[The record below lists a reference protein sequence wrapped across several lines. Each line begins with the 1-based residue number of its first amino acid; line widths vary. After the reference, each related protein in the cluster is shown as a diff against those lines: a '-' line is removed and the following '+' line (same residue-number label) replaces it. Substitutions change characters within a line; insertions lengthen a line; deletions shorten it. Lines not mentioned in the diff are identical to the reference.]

1 LPKSILPQ
9 GHNRSLYKKW
19 IRNTVGN
26 IFENVLGPIYGNV
39 PWNFTTSHVFIHH
52 RLDGG
57 AGDTFYLWD
66 LDRTSITHFMLYI
79 YRIAHHML
87 GFSSLKFFKGHGH
100 QSKHDLLEKG
110 MYAYWSI
117 ALVFVAITR
126 SFSFVF
132 WIYLQPFICMTYFL
146 ALLNI
151 GFHGFI
157 EIDSNG
163 NNIRCVNS
171 TCIINGDDDYYGEDD
186 HMAHHYNINVY
197 YRDLPALQASKV
209 CLPLTLALP
218 PPPPLRDSRPCRL
231 QVEEFKKHHASVFQH
246 LSILEL
252 SIFILFGLWDKLADH
267 YVDYTEKMTREEII
281 KMLQVRAV
289 RVETSYEKYENYLAN
304 PTPEARKALLPEIKI
319 VENDP
324 TAAEIAAD

>member
-1 LPKSILPQ
+1 
-9 GHNRSLYKKW
+9 
-19 IRNTVGN
+19 
-26 IFENVLGPIYGNV
+26 V
-39 PWNFTTSHVFIHH
+39 PWNFTTSHIFIHH

-66 LDRTSITHFMLYI
+66 LDRTSLTHFMLYI
-79 YRIAHHML
+79 YRITHHML

-163 NNIRCVNS
+163 NNIPCVNS
-171 TCIINGDDDYYGEDD
+171 TCIINGDDDYFGEDD

-209 CLPLTLALP
+209 TNSLLCLSPSL
-218 PPPPLRDSRPCRL
+218 
-231 QVEEFKKHHASVFQH
+231 H
-246 LSILEL
+246 
-252 SIFILFGLWDKLADH
+252 
-267 YVDYTEKMTREEII
+267 
-281 KMLQVRAV
+281 
-289 RVETSYEKYENYLAN
+289 
-304 PTPEARKALLPEIKI
+304 
-319 VENDP
+319 
-324 TAAEIAAD
+324 